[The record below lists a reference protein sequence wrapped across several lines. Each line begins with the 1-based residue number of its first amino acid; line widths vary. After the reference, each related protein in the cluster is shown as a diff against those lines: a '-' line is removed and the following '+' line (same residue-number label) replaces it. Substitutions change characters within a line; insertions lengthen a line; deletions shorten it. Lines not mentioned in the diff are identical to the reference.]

1 MPQRIAILATI
12 AFTAI
17 TTELLPSGLL
27 HQTSTRLN
35 VFEPVA
41 GNLAAAL
48 RRAVVESWLRSTGL
62 LPAG

>member
-12 AFTAI
+12 AI

-41 GNLAAAL
+41 GYLAAAL
-48 RRAVVESWLRSTGL
+48 RRAVAEPWLRSTGL